1 MPGDEAQALGGFMN
15 AEKIKKLQALL
26 AVLPDQIA
34 RKLAVAVEY
43 DRLDG
48 GALPHD
54 VILEALRPALQ
65 RTGLKRQGVPTLQRA
80 FFEPIEDLLTASGE
94 GRKEQACLARRSLTP
109 IWRWLETD
117 LLAAP
122 VARAAKSYTEAVRKA
137 DQAGRDQVL
146 GSLWAEAGHAML
158 EALDRAAPRSP
169 DYDKIVNR
177 LGASHAE
184 GASVLEDAR
193 EMALLLQA
201 APQLR
206 ALQAGVPRGTKKLS
220 AEELAF
226 IRQSYDTLMAQL
238 PDQAI
243 YVPVIVMRRLAKPA
257 NVMEALKALART
269 ESDAKVAETTLA
281 LAGDLLISDF
291 EAKAK
296 FLAGAQ
302 LGEANTNEVLAQ
314 LEQYTEMS
322 AGLTQSL
329 DIRREGRWGKRL
341 VEARSKLSETME
353 RRIEKIPDEIIG
365 AFPITSAGSYA
376 ARGGPRPNF
385 GRWPDD
391 AKIGRASNLAMF
403 LGGSRWLA
411 GKALFGVSHKAAVE
425 RISKFLV
432 GYGDDLVG
440 ELKAGDPDALAR
452 CQAHLQALLRVTEL
466 VMGEQEADILRRRA
480 AMAQQPGGTAAA

>member
-1 MPGDEAQALGGFMN
+1 MDAG
-15 AEKIKKLQALL
+15 KIKKLQALL
-26 AVLPDQIA
+26 SVLPDQVA

-54 VILEALRPALQ
+54 VILEGLRPALQ

-80 FFEPIEDLLTASGE
+80 FFEPIEDLLTATGE
-94 GRKEQACLARRSLTP
+94 GKKEQACLARRSLTP
-109 IWRWLETD
+109 IWRWLEMG
-117 LLAAP
+117 L
-122 VARAAKSYTEAVRKA
+122 VADGIASATKAYAEAVHKA
-137 DQAGRDQVL
+137 DPAGRDQAL
-146 GSLWAEAGHAML
+146 GLLWTDASRAMTA
-158 EALDRAAPRSP
+158 ALAAAAPRTP
-169 DYDKIVNR
+169 DYDKIVNK
-177 LGASHAE
+177 LGGAHA
-184 GASVLEDAR
+184 LEDAR

-201 APQLR
+201 APQFR

-226 IRQSYDTLMAQL
+226 IRQSYDTLMVQL
-238 PDQAI
+238 PDQAV
-243 YVPVIVMRRLAKPA
+243 YVPVVVLRRLSKPA
-257 NVMEALKALART
+257 NVMEALKILART
-269 ESDAKVAETTLA
+269 ESDAKIAETTLA

-296 FLAGAQ
+296 FLTTTQ

-314 LEQYTEMS
+314 LEQFTEMS

-341 VEARSKLSETME
+341 VETRAKLSETME

-391 AKIGRASNLAMF
+391 AKIGRAGNLALF

-432 GYGDDLVG
+432 AYGDDLVG
-440 ELKAGDPDALAR
+440 ELKAGDPDAVGR

-480 AMAQQPGGTAAA
+480 AMAQQPGNGGIVAA